1 MKQGIDLLV
10 MDEDFQIIQILN
22 YTNLQ
27 WTRKYYESGTFSVEI
42 PAELYSKEFKYLYTK
57 DRPEMGLIEQVNY
70 YTKNGYQSVSLSGYF
85 LENKLNRR
93 IVYQKTASS
102 NITNAPN
109 WVLQSGKAEDVA
121 TAFFDAFKDVTF
133 TKDGTTHSICLGV
146 ATATSKA
153 RGKNSEHT
161 RGNEYLGNKIYT
173 ILKPSKMSYSVS
185 YDFSTSI
192 ITFSCWSG
200 LDRTFDNTEGNN
212 PVVFSTQYGNI
223 TEANLLIDSTAYK
236 NAYFV
241 TAKQN
246 DDVIWV
252 YAGSELATD
261 DDDAKFIQVDSA
273 QSKDDFSTDAD
284 YINALYTEGHEEL
297 LNNTKTINLDFD
309 TIQGSYEYMTDFDLG
324 DICSIEIPE
333 LGLSLDAVLSAI
345 YEVIKNGVWTISLE
359 FITD

>member
-10 MDEDFQIIQILN
+10 MDKDFQIIQLLN

-27 WTRKYYESGTFSVEI
+27 WSRKYYESGTFSVEI
-42 PAELYSKEFKYLYTK
+42 PANLYSTEFKYLYTK

-70 YTKNGYQSVSLSGYF
+70 YTKNGYQSVSISGYF

-93 IVYQKTASS
+93 VVYQKTAST
-102 NITNAPN
+102 NITNAPS

-121 TAFFDAFKDVTF
+121 TAFFDAFKDVAF
-133 TKDGTTHSICLGV
+133 TKDSTTYNMSLGIETG
-146 ATATSKA
+146 ASQA
-153 RGKNSEHT
+153 RGHDSEHT
-161 RGNEYLGNKIYT
+161 RGNEDLGNKVYT
-173 ILKPSKMSYSVS
+173 ILKPSKMSYRIN
-185 YDFSTSI
+185 YDFNTSI
-192 ITFSCWSG
+192 MTFNCWSG
-200 LDRTFDNTEGNN
+200 VDRSSDNEEGNN
-212 PVVFSTQYGNI
+212 PVVFSTKYGNI

-241 TAKQN
+241 TAEQS
-246 DDVIWV
+246 DDAIWV

-261 DDDAKFIQVDSA
+261 DDDAKFIQVDST
-273 QSKDDFSTDAD
+273 QSKDDFSSDSD
-284 YINALYTEGHEEL
+284 YINAMYTEGHEEL
-297 LNNTKTINLDFD
+297 LNNTKTIDLDFD

-345 YEVIKNGVWTISLE
+345 YEVVNNGVWTISLE
-359 FITD
+359 FTTD